1 MTAGKKYP
9 EQVYIEEEKN
19 EKYMEGNYDGDAD
32 QQYKQERADKRR
44 SIQMEEDIRASQEA
58 VYEKETE
65 RLSYE
70 QKR

>member
-1 MTAGKKYP
+1 MAGKKYP

-44 SIQMEEDIRASQEA
+44 SLEIEEEIE
-58 VYEKETE
+58 
-65 RLSYE
+65 
-70 QKR
+70 

>member
-1 MTAGKKYP
+1 MAGKKYP

-44 SIQMEEDIRASQEA
+44 SLEIEEEIEYAQGYI
-58 VYEKETE
+58 YERETE
-65 RLSYE
+65 QIGRAHV
-70 QKR
+70 